1 MSNISSISP
10 VQGKIAVVTGG
21 TDGIGKE
28 IARGLAQIMAELIIV
43 GRDAGKGARAE
54 REIRA
59 SAKNC
64 DI

>member
-28 IARGLAQIMAELIIV
+28 IARGLAQII
-43 GRDAGKGARAE
+43 R
-54 REIRA
+54 REI
-59 SAKNC
+59 
-64 DI
+64 